1 MKTLCFL
8 ALRSAWNRRS
18 TLALMCLALTLS
30 CVLLLALAHV
40 RVAAR
45 ASFTGAVSGVD
56 LVVGPRENPVSLVL
70 YAIFHLGAARR
81 NIAWESYED
90 IARRPE
96 VAWSVPLSLGDS
108 HRGFPVL
115 GTSADFFVH
124 YRHGDRQPLRFVQ
137 GGNLRELFDAVIG
150 AEVARALR
158 YRRGE
163 RITLRHGD
171 GRLPGLDHADK
182 PFTVS
187 GILAP
192 TGTPVDRT
200 VFVSL
205 AAIEAIHLDWQGGR
219 PLPGISIPAD
229 QVRKFDLKPKT
240 LTAFLVGLK
249 QRAAVFR
256 LQREIDAQPGE
267 ALSAVP
273 PGVALDELWQMLGAV
288 DALLTG
294 ISWLTLGICLA
305 GAAAVTLAGQNER
318 RREIAILRA
327 AGAQRHHIAILL
339 LLESGMI
346 ALLSIASAFC
356 IVRLAAFV
364 LHAQATRWGLAFPSL
379 AAAIPA
385 AEWRLMAEMLGAML
399 CVTLLP
405 LVRAYRRS
413 LSDGLIPRL

>member
-1 MKTLCFL
+1 MKILCFL
-8 ALRSAWNRRS
+8 ALKSAWNRRS
-18 TLALMCLALTLS
+18 TLALMFLALTLS
-30 CVLLLALAHV
+30 SVLLLALAHV
-40 RVAAR
+40 RDAAR
-45 ASFTGAVSGVD
+45 TGFTGAVSGVD

-96 VAWSVPLSLGDS
+96 VAWSVPLALGDS

-115 GTSADFFVH
+115 GTSADFFTH
-124 YRHGDRQPLRFVQ
+124 YRHGDRQPLRFAQ
-137 GGNLRELFDAVIG
+137 GENLRGLFDAVIG

-158 YRRGE
+158 YRHGE
-163 RITLRHGD
+163 RITLSHGD
-171 GRLPGLDHADK
+171 GRLPGLEHADK
-182 PFTVS
+182 PFTVT

-192 TGTPVDRT
+192 TGAPVDRT

-219 PLPGISIPAD
+219 PMPGVTIPVD
-229 QVRKFDLKPKT
+229 QVQKFDLKPKT
-240 LTAFLVGLK
+240 LTAFLIGLK

-267 ALSAVP
+267 ALTAVP

-294 ISWLTLGICLA
+294 ISWLTLGVCLA

-327 AGAQRHHIAILL
+327 AGAQRRHIAILL
-339 LLESGMI
+339 FLESGAL

-356 IVRLAAFV
+356 LVRLAAFV
-364 LHAQATRWGLAFPSL
+364 LRAQAARWGLGPLSSG
-379 AAAIPA
+379 IPA
-385 AEWRLMAEMLGAML
+385 AQWQLMAEMLGAML
-399 CVTLLP
+399 CVTLSP
-405 LVRAYRRS
+405 LVRAYRQS